1 MLEFQQ
7 VLKGEMMAIESSWSE
22 EYGAGVISLGGGGS
36 FGDEMRA
43 VFSETGLLSKS
54 PDFEYRAEQQQMAGE
69 VADALEGERSLV
81 VEAGTGVGK
90 SLAYLIPAVE
100 HAVREG
106 RKAIISTHTINL
118 QEQLMGKDLPI
129 VQKLLGQPFEAALLK
144 GRGNYLCPLRL
155 RRAMDFGGDLF
166 TSSEQEELME
176 IWKWAEATKDG
187 TRSDLDFEPSLKVWL
202 QVCSESSVCTQ
213 RVCGPRGNCFF
224 QEARKRAQSARVL
237 VVNHSLFFSLMNP
250 EEELEGGDTG
260 FLFPNDFVV
269 FDEAH
274 TLEAVA
280 AKALGLQLSQAGLRF
295 DLQRLYH
302 PRTGKGLLKYAR
314 ADRAIELAKRV
325 LEEADDFFE
334 SVGEEVT
341 FSEWGRECRVR
352 QPELVE
358 NTLAAPLRECWSAIE
373 EVAEEMED
381 DTRKAE
387 LMEGARRLREVHGG
401 LKMFLDQEDG
411 GSVYWVEKT
420 GYEGTSFSLNA
431 APVKVAD
438 QLRHL
443 LFGSEKSCIA
453 TSATLGTG
461 DDQLSY
467 FRERVGATH
476 VPAVRIGSPFDFEKQ
491 MAIYVMRSMPD
502 PRDDDYEEMLIHW
515 IERVVK
521 KTEGR
526 AFVLFTSH
534 RLLRLVAESMEEF
547 FEDNGWTLLAQ
558 GMGMPRQ
565 RMVEVFR
572 EDVHSVL
579 FGTESFWAGVDV
591 PGKALG
597 NVIIT
602 RLPFAVPDHPLTAAR
617 LEEIEAEGGNPFMS
631 YSVPEAVIKLRQ
643 GVGRLI
649 RTKKD
654 EGMVVILDNRVV
666 TKRYGKAFLAA
677 LPPAPVKIVP

>member
-1 MLEFQQ
+1 M
-7 VLKGEMMAIESSWSE
+7 
-22 EYGAGVISLGGGGS
+22 
-36 FGDEMRA
+36 

-69 VADALEGERSLV
+69 VAEALEGERSLV

-100 HAVREG
+100 YAIREG
-106 RKAIISTHTINL
+106 KKAVISTHTINL
-118 QEQLMGKDLPI
+118 QEQLIGKDLPI
-129 VQKLLGQPFEAALLK
+129 VRKLLAEPFEAALLK
-144 GRGNYLCPLRL
+144 GRGNYLCPMRL
-155 RRAMDFGGDLF
+155 RRAMDNGGDLF

-176 IWKWAEATKDG
+176 IWKWAESTRDG
-187 TRSDLDFEPSLKVWL
+187 TKSDLDFEPSLKVWL
-202 QVCSESSVCTQ
+202 QVCSESHICTQ
-213 RVCGPRGNCFF
+213 RTCGPRGNCFF
-224 QEARKRAQSARVL
+224 QEARKFAQGARVL
-237 VVNHSLFFSLMNP
+237 VVNHSLFFSLLNP
-250 EEELEGGDTG
+250 EEEMLENESG
-260 FLFPNDFVV
+260 FLVPNDFVI

-280 AKALGLQLSQAGLRF
+280 AKSLGIRLSQAGLRF
-295 DLQRLYH
+295 DIQRLYH
-302 PRTGKGLLKYAR
+302 PKTGKGLLKYAQ
-314 ADRAIELAKRV
+314 ASEAMDCAKNV
-325 LEEADDFFE
+325 LDEADEFFE
-334 SVGEEVT
+334 NIGAAVT
-341 FSEWGRECRVR
+341 FGDWGRECRVR

-358 NTLAAPLRECWSAIE
+358 NTLAGPLRECWTAIE
-373 EVAEEMED
+373 EVAEGTED
-381 DTRKAE
+381 DTRKGE
-387 LMEGARRLREVHGG
+387 LMEGARRLREMHGG

-411 GSVYWVEKT
+411 GSVYWVEKS
-420 GYEGTSFSLNA
+420 GYEGASFTLNA
-431 APVKVAD
+431 APVNVAD
-438 QLRHL
+438 RLRPL
-443 LFGSEKSCIA
+443 LFGPDKTCIT

-461 DDQLSY
+461 DDRLSY
-467 FRERVGATH
+467 FRERIGAQH
-476 VPAVRIGSPFDFEKQ
+476 VPAVKIGSPFDYKKQ
-491 MAIYVMRSMPD
+491 MAIYVMKSMPD

-521 KTEGR
+521 KSEGR

-534 RLLRLVAESMEEF
+534 RLLRSVAESMEDF
-547 FEDNGWTLLAQ
+547 FDDNGWTLLAQ

-565 RMVEVFR
+565 KMVEEFR
-572 EDVHSVL
+572 NDVHSVL

-591 PGKALG
+591 PGEALS

-617 LEEIEAEGGNPFMS
+617 LEEIEAEGGNPFMQ

-666 TKRYGKAFLAA
+666 TKRYGKSFLAA

>member
-1 MLEFQQ
+1 M
-7 VLKGEMMAIESSWSE
+7 
-22 EYGAGVISLGGGGS
+22 
-36 FGDEMRA
+36 

-69 VADALEGERSLV
+69 VAEALQGERSLV

-100 HAVREG
+100 YAIREG
-106 RKAIISTHTINL
+106 KKAVISTHTINL
-118 QEQLMGKDLPI
+118 QEQLIGKDLPI
-129 VQKLLGQPFEAALLK
+129 VRKLLADPFEAALLK
-144 GRGNYLCPLRL
+144 GRGNYLCPMRL
-155 RRAMDFGGDLF
+155 RRAMDNGGDLF

-176 IWKWAEATKDG
+176 IWKWAESTRDG
-187 TRSDLDFEPSLKVWL
+187 TKSDLDFEPSLKVWL
-202 QVCSESSVCTQ
+202 QVCSESNICTQ
-213 RVCGPRGNCFF
+213 RTCGPRGNCFF
-224 QEARKRAQSARVL
+224 QEARKFAQSARVL
-237 VVNHSLFFSLMNP
+237 VVNHSLFFSLLNP
-250 EEELEGGDTG
+250 EEEMLENESG
-260 FLFPNDFVV
+260 FLVPNDFVI

-274 TLEAVA
+274 TLEGVA
-280 AKALGLQLSQAGLRF
+280 AKSLGLRLSQAGLRF

-302 PRTGKGLLKYAR
+302 PKTGKGLLKYAQ
-314 ADRAIELAKRV
+314 ASEAMDCAKKV
-325 LEEADDFFE
+325 LDEADEFFE
-334 SVGEEVT
+334 NIGLAVS
-341 FSEWGRECRVR
+341 FSDWGRECRVR

-358 NTLAAPLRECWSAIE
+358 NTLAGPLRECWTAIE
-373 EVAEEMED
+373 EVAEETED
-381 DTRKAE
+381 DTHKGE
-387 LMEGARRLREVHGG
+387 LMEGARRLREMHGG

-411 GSVYWVEKT
+411 GSVYWVEKS
-420 GYEGTSFSLNA
+420 GYEGTSFTLNA
-431 APVKVAD
+431 APVNVAD
-438 QLRHL
+438 RLRPL
-443 LFGSEKSCIA
+443 LFGPDKTCIT

-467 FRERVGATH
+467 FRERIGAQH
-476 VPAVRIGSPFDFEKQ
+476 VPAVKIGSPFDYQKQ
-491 MAIYVMRSMPD
+491 MSIYVMKSMPD

-515 IERVVK
+515 IERVIK

-534 RLLRLVAESMEEF
+534 RLLRSVAETMEDF
-547 FEDNGWTLLAQ
+547 FDDNGWTLLAQ

-565 RMVEVFR
+565 KMVGEFR
-572 EDVHSVL
+572 NDVHSVL

-591 PGKALG
+591 PGEALS

-617 LEEIEAEGGNPFMS
+617 LEEIEAEGGNPFMQ

-666 TKRYGKAFLAA
+666 TKRYGKTFLAA

>member
-1 MLEFQQ
+1 M
-7 VLKGEMMAIESSWSE
+7 
-22 EYGAGVISLGGGGS
+22 
-36 FGDEMRA
+36 

-69 VADALEGERSLV
+69 VAEELEGERSLV

-100 HAVREG
+100 YAIREG
-106 RKAIISTHTINL
+106 KKAVISTHTINL
-118 QEQLMGKDLPI
+118 QEQLIGKDLPI
-129 VQKLLGQPFEAALLK
+129 VRKLLAEPFEAALLK
-144 GRGNYLCPLRL
+144 GRGNYLCPMRL
-155 RRAMDFGGDLF
+155 RRAMDNGGDLF

-176 IWKWAEATKDG
+176 IWKWAESTRDG
-187 TRSDLDFEPSLKVWL
+187 TKSDLDFEPSLKVWL
-202 QVCSESSVCTQ
+202 QVCSESHICTQ
-213 RVCGPRGNCFF
+213 RTCGPRGNCFF
-224 QEARKRAQSARVL
+224 QEARKFAQGARVL
-237 VVNHSLFFSLMNP
+237 VVNHSLFFSLLNP
-250 EEELEGGDTG
+250 EEEMLENESG
-260 FLFPNDFVV
+260 FLVPNDFVI

-280 AKALGLQLSQAGLRF
+280 AKSLGLRLSQAGLRF

-302 PRTGKGLLKYAR
+302 PKTGKGLLKYAQ
-314 ADRAIELAKRV
+314 ASEAMDCAKNV
-325 LEEADDFFE
+325 LDEADEFFE
-334 SVGEEVT
+334 NIGAAVT
-341 FSEWGRECRVR
+341 FGDWGRECRVR

-358 NTLAAPLRECWSAIE
+358 NTLAGPLRECWTAIE
-373 EVAEEMED
+373 EVAEGTED
-381 DTRKAE
+381 DTRKGE
-387 LMEGARRLREVHGG
+387 LMEGARRLREMHGG

-411 GSVYWVEKT
+411 GSVYWVEKS
-420 GYEGTSFSLNA
+420 GYEGTSFTLNA
-431 APVKVAD
+431 APVNVAD
-438 QLRHL
+438 RLRPL
-443 LFGSEKSCIA
+443 LFGPDKTCIT

-467 FRERVGATH
+467 FRERIGAQH
-476 VPAVRIGSPFDFEKQ
+476 VPAVKIGSPFDYQKQ
-491 MAIYVMRSMPD
+491 MAIYVMKSMPD
-502 PRDDDYEEMLIHW
+502 PRDDDYEKMLIHW

-521 KTEGR
+521 KSEGR

-534 RLLRLVAESMEEF
+534 RLLRSVAESMEDF
-547 FEDNGWTLLAQ
+547 FDDNGWTLLAQ
-558 GMGMPRQ
+558 GMGVPRQ
-565 RMVEVFR
+565 KMVEEFR
-572 EDVHSVL
+572 NDVHSVL

-591 PGKALG
+591 PGEALS

-617 LEEIEAEGGNPFMS
+617 LEEIEAEGGNPFMQ

-666 TKRYGKAFLAA
+666 TKRYGKSFLAA

>member
-1 MLEFQQ
+1 M
-7 VLKGEMMAIESSWSE
+7 
-22 EYGAGVISLGGGGS
+22 
-36 FGDEMRA
+36 

-69 VADALEGERSLV
+69 VAEALEGERSLV

-100 HAVREG
+100 YAIREG
-106 RKAIISTHTINL
+106 KKAIISTHTINL
-118 QEQLMGKDLPI
+118 QEQLIGKDLPI
-129 VQKLLGQPFEAALLK
+129 VRKLLAEPFEAALLK
-144 GRGNYLCPLRL
+144 GRGNYLCPMRL
-155 RRAMDFGGDLF
+155 RRAMDNGGDLF

-176 IWKWAEATKDG
+176 IWKWAESTRDG
-187 TRSDLDFEPSLKVWL
+187 TKSDLDFEPSLKVWL
-202 QVCSESSVCTQ
+202 QVCSESHICTQ
-213 RVCGPRGNCFF
+213 RTCGPRGNCFF
-224 QEARKRAQSARVL
+224 QEARKFAQGARVL
-237 VVNHSLFFSLMNP
+237 VVNHSLFFSLLNP
-250 EEELEGGDTG
+250 EEEMLENESG
-260 FLFPNDFVV
+260 FLVPNDFVI

-280 AKALGLQLSQAGLRF
+280 AKSLGIRLSQAGLRF
-295 DLQRLYH
+295 DIQRLYH
-302 PRTGKGLLKYAR
+302 PKTGKGLLKYAQ
-314 ADRAIELAKRV
+314 ASEAMDCAKNV
-325 LEEADDFFE
+325 LDEADEFFE
-334 SVGEEVT
+334 NIGAAVT
-341 FSEWGRECRVR
+341 FGDWGRECRVR

-358 NTLAAPLRECWSAIE
+358 NTLAGPLRECWTAIE
-373 EVAEEMED
+373 EVAEGTED
-381 DTRKAE
+381 DTRKGE
-387 LMEGARRLREVHGG
+387 LMEGARRLREMHGG

-411 GSVYWVEKT
+411 GSVYWVEKS
-420 GYEGTSFSLNA
+420 GYEGASFTLNA
-431 APVKVAD
+431 APVNVAD
-438 QLRHL
+438 RLRPL
-443 LFGSEKSCIA
+443 LFGPDKTCIT

-467 FRERVGATH
+467 FRERIGAQH
-476 VPAVRIGSPFDFEKQ
+476 VPAVKIGSPFDYKKQ
-491 MAIYVMRSMPD
+491 MAIYVMKSMPD

-521 KTEGR
+521 KSEGR

-534 RLLRLVAESMEEF
+534 RLLRSVAESMEDF
-547 FEDNGWTLLAQ
+547 FDDNGWTLLAQ

-565 RMVEVFR
+565 KMVEEFR
-572 EDVHSVL
+572 NDVHSVL

-591 PGKALG
+591 PGEALS

-617 LEEIEAEGGNPFMS
+617 LEEIEAEGGNPFMQ

-666 TKRYGKAFLAA
+666 TKRYGKSFLAA

>member
-1 MLEFQQ
+1 M
-7 VLKGEMMAIESSWSE
+7 
-22 EYGAGVISLGGGGS
+22 
-36 FGDEMRA
+36 

-69 VADALEGERSLV
+69 VAEALEGERSLV

-100 HAVREG
+100 YAIREG
-106 RKAIISTHTINL
+106 KKAVISTHTINL
-118 QEQLMGKDLPI
+118 QEQLIGKDLPI
-129 VQKLLGQPFEAALLK
+129 VRKLLAEPFEAALLK
-144 GRGNYLCPLRL
+144 GRGNYLCPMRL
-155 RRAMDFGGDLF
+155 RRAMDNGGDLF

-176 IWKWAEATKDG
+176 IWKWAESTRDG
-187 TRSDLDFEPSLKVWL
+187 TKSDLDFEPSLKVWL
-202 QVCSESSVCTQ
+202 QVCSESHICTQ
-213 RVCGPRGNCFF
+213 RTCGPRGNCFF
-224 QEARKRAQSARVL
+224 QEARKFAQGARVL
-237 VVNHSLFFSLMNP
+237 VVNHSLFFSLLNP
-250 EEELEGGDTG
+250 EEEMLENESG
-260 FLFPNDFVV
+260 FLVPNDFVI

-280 AKALGLQLSQAGLRF
+280 AKSLGLRLSQAGLRF

-302 PRTGKGLLKYAR
+302 PKTGKGLLKYAQ
-314 ADRAIELAKRV
+314 ASEAMDCAKNV
-325 LEEADDFFE
+325 LDEADEFFE
-334 SVGEEVT
+334 NIGAAVT
-341 FSEWGRECRVR
+341 FGDWGRECRVR

-358 NTLAAPLRECWSAIE
+358 NTLAGPLRECWTAIE
-373 EVAEEMED
+373 EVAEGTED
-381 DTRKAE
+381 DTRKGE
-387 LMEGARRLREVHGG
+387 LMEGARRLREMHGG

-411 GSVYWVEKT
+411 GSVYWVEKS
-420 GYEGTSFSLNA
+420 GYEGTSFTLNA
-431 APVKVAD
+431 APVNVAD
-438 QLRHL
+438 RLRPL
-443 LFGSEKSCIA
+443 LFGPDKTCIT

-467 FRERVGATH
+467 FRERIGAQH
-476 VPAVRIGSPFDFEKQ
+476 VPAVKIGSPFDYQKQ
-491 MAIYVMRSMPD
+491 MAIYVMKSMPD
-502 PRDDDYEEMLIHW
+502 PRDDDYEKMLIHW

-521 KTEGR
+521 KSEGR

-534 RLLRLVAESMEEF
+534 RLLRSVAESMEDF
-547 FEDNGWTLLAQ
+547 FDDNGWTLLAQ
-558 GMGMPRQ
+558 GMGVPRQ
-565 RMVEVFR
+565 KMVEEFR
-572 EDVHSVL
+572 NDVHSVL

-591 PGKALG
+591 PGEALS

-617 LEEIEAEGGNPFMS
+617 LEEIEAEGGNPFMQ

-666 TKRYGKAFLAA
+666 TKRYGKSFLAA

>member
-1 MLEFQQ
+1 M
-7 VLKGEMMAIESSWSE
+7 
-22 EYGAGVISLGGGGS
+22 GVISLGGGNS
-36 FGDEMRA
+36 FGDEMRM

-69 VADALEGERSLV
+69 VAEALQGERSLV

-100 HAVREG
+100 YAIREG
-106 RKAIISTHTINL
+106 KKAVISTHTINL
-118 QEQLMGKDLPI
+118 QEQLIGKDLPI
-129 VQKLLGQPFEAALLK
+129 VRKLLADPFEAALLK
-144 GRGNYLCPLRL
+144 GRGNYLCPMRL
-155 RRAMDFGGDLF
+155 RRAMDNGGDLF

-176 IWKWAEATKDG
+176 IWKWAESTSDG
-187 TRSDLDFEPSLKVWL
+187 TKSDLDFEPSLKVWL
-202 QVCSESSVCTQ
+202 QVCSESNICTQ
-213 RVCGPRGNCFF
+213 RTCGPRGNCFF
-224 QEARKRAQSARVL
+224 QEARKFAQSARVL
-237 VVNHSLFFSLMNP
+237 VVNHSLFFSLLNP
-250 EEELEGGDTG
+250 EEEMLENELG
-260 FLFPNDFVV
+260 FLVPNDFVI

-274 TLEAVA
+274 TLEGVA
-280 AKALGLQLSQAGLRF
+280 AKSLGLRLSQAGLRF

-302 PRTGKGLLKYAR
+302 PKTGKGLLKYAQ
-314 ADRAIELAKRV
+314 ASEAMDCAKKV
-325 LEEADDFFE
+325 LDEADEFFE
-334 SVGEEVT
+334 NIGLAVSFGD
-341 FSEWGRECRVR
+341 WGRECRVR

-358 NTLAAPLRECWSAIE
+358 NTLAGPLRECWTAIE
-373 EVAEEMED
+373 EVAEETED
-381 DTRKAE
+381 DTHKGE
-387 LMEGARRLREVHGG
+387 LMEGARRLREMHGG

-411 GSVYWVEKT
+411 GSVYWVEKS
-420 GYEGTSFSLNA
+420 GYEGASFTLNA
-431 APVKVAD
+431 APVNVAD
-438 QLRHL
+438 RLRPL
-443 LFGSEKSCIA
+443 LFGPDKTCIT

-467 FRERVGATH
+467 FRERIGAQH
-476 VPAVRIGSPFDFEKQ
+476 VPAVKIGSPFDYQKQ
-491 MAIYVMRSMPD
+491 MSIYVMKSMPD

-515 IERVVK
+515 IERVIK

-534 RLLRLVAESMEEF
+534 RLLRSVAETMEDF
-547 FEDNGWTLLAQ
+547 FDDNGWTLLAQ

-565 RMVEVFR
+565 KMVEEFR
-572 EDVHSVL
+572 NDVHSVL

-591 PGKALG
+591 PGEALS

-617 LEEIEAEGGNPFMS
+617 LEEIEAEGGNPFMQ

-666 TKRYGKAFLAA
+666 TKRYGKTFLAA

>member
-1 MLEFQQ
+1 M
-7 VLKGEMMAIESSWSE
+7 
-22 EYGAGVISLGGGGS
+22 
-36 FGDEMRA
+36 

-69 VADALEGERSLV
+69 VAEALEGERSLV

-100 HAVREG
+100 YAIREG
-106 RKAIISTHTINL
+106 KKAVISTHTINL
-118 QEQLMGKDLPI
+118 QEQLIGKDLPI
-129 VQKLLGQPFEAALLK
+129 VRKLLAEPFEAALLK
-144 GRGNYLCPLRL
+144 GRGNYLCPMRL
-155 RRAMDFGGDLF
+155 RRAMDNGGDLF

-176 IWKWAEATKDG
+176 IWKWAESTRDG
-187 TRSDLDFEPSLKVWL
+187 TKSDLDFEPSLKVWL
-202 QVCSESSVCTQ
+202 QVCSESHICTQ
-213 RVCGPRGNCFF
+213 RTCGPRGNCFF
-224 QEARKRAQSARVL
+224 QEARKFAQGARVL
-237 VVNHSLFFSLMNP
+237 VVNHSLFFSLLNP
-250 EEELEGGDTG
+250 EEEMLENESG
-260 FLFPNDFVV
+260 FLVPNDFVI

-280 AKALGLQLSQAGLRF
+280 AKSLGLRLSQAGLRF

-302 PRTGKGLLKYAR
+302 PKTGKGLLKYAQ
-314 ADRAIELAKRV
+314 ASEAMDCAKNV
-325 LEEADDFFE
+325 LDEADEFFE
-334 SVGEEVT
+334 NIGAAVT
-341 FSEWGRECRVR
+341 FGDWGRECRVR

-358 NTLAAPLRECWSAIE
+358 NTLAGPLRECWTAIE
-373 EVAEEMED
+373 EVAEGTED
-381 DTRKAE
+381 DTRKGE
-387 LMEGARRLREVHGG
+387 LMEGARRLREMHGG

-411 GSVYWVEKT
+411 GSVYWVEKS
-420 GYEGTSFSLNA
+420 GYEGTSFTLNA
-431 APVKVAD
+431 APVNVAD
-438 QLRHL
+438 RLRPL
-443 LFGSEKSCIA
+443 LFGPDKTCIT

-461 DDQLSY
+461 DDRLSY
-467 FRERVGATH
+467 FRERIGAQH
-476 VPAVRIGSPFDFEKQ
+476 VPAVKIGSPFDYQKQ
-491 MAIYVMRSMPD
+491 MAIYVMKSMPD
-502 PRDDDYEEMLIHW
+502 PRDDDYEKMLIHW

-521 KTEGR
+521 KSEGR

-534 RLLRLVAESMEEF
+534 RLLRSVAESMEDF
-547 FEDNGWTLLAQ
+547 FDDNGWTLLAQ
-558 GMGMPRQ
+558 GMGVPRQ
-565 RMVEVFR
+565 KMVEEFR
-572 EDVHSVL
+572 NDVHSVL

-591 PGKALG
+591 PGEALS

-617 LEEIEAEGGNPFMS
+617 LEEIEAEGGNPFMQ

-666 TKRYGKAFLAA
+666 TKRYGKSFLAA

>member
-1 MLEFQQ
+1 M
-7 VLKGEMMAIESSWSE
+7 
-22 EYGAGVISLGGGGS
+22 
-36 FGDEMRA
+36 

-69 VADALEGERSLV
+69 VAEALEGERSLV

-100 HAVREG
+100 YAIREG
-106 RKAIISTHTINL
+106 KKAVISTHTINL
-118 QEQLMGKDLPI
+118 QEQLIGKDLPI
-129 VQKLLGQPFEAALLK
+129 VRKLLAEPFEAALLK
-144 GRGNYLCPLRL
+144 GRGNYLCPMRL
-155 RRAMDFGGDLF
+155 RRAMDNGGDLF

-176 IWKWAEATKDG
+176 IWKWAESTRDG
-187 TRSDLDFEPSLKVWL
+187 TKSDLDFEPSLKVWL
-202 QVCSESSVCTQ
+202 QVCSESHICTQ
-213 RVCGPRGNCFF
+213 RACGPRGNCFF
-224 QEARKRAQSARVL
+224 QEARKFAQSARDL
-237 VVNHSLFFSLMNP
+237 VVNHSLFFSLLNP
-250 EEELEGGDTG
+250 EEEMLENESG
-260 FLFPNDFVV
+260 FLVPNDFVI

-280 AKALGLQLSQAGLRF
+280 AKSLGLRLSQAGLRF

-302 PRTGKGLLKYAR
+302 PKTGKGLLKYAQ
-314 ADRAIELAKRV
+314 ASEAMDCAKNV
-325 LEEADDFFE
+325 LDEADEFFE
-334 SVGEEVT
+334 NIGAVVT
-341 FSEWGRECRVR
+341 FGDWGRECRVR

-358 NTLAAPLRECWSAIE
+358 NTLAGPLRECWTAIE
-373 EVAEEMED
+373 EVAEGTED
-381 DTRKAE
+381 DTRKGE
-387 LMEGARRLREVHGG
+387 LMEGARRLREMHGG

-411 GSVYWVEKT
+411 GSVYWVEKS
-420 GYEGTSFSLNA
+420 GYEGTSFTLNA
-431 APVKVAD
+431 APVNVAD
-438 QLRHL
+438 RLRPL
-443 LFGSEKSCIA
+443 LFGPDKTCIT

-467 FRERVGATH
+467 FRERIGAQH
-476 VPAVRIGSPFDFEKQ
+476 VPAVKIGSPFDYQKQ
-491 MAIYVMRSMPD
+491 MAIFVMKSMPD
-502 PRDDDYEEMLIHW
+502 PRDEDYEKMLIHW

-521 KTEGR
+521 KSEGR

-534 RLLRLVAESMEEF
+534 RLLRSVAESMEDCF
-547 FEDNGWTLLAQ
+547 DDNGWTLLAQ
-558 GMGMPRQ
+558 GMGVPRQ
-565 RMVEVFR
+565 KMVEEFR
-572 EDVHSVL
+572 NDVHSVL

-591 PGKALG
+591 PGEALS

-617 LEEIEAEGGNPFMS
+617 LEEIEAEGGNPFMQ

-666 TKRYGKAFLAA
+666 TKRYGKSFLAA

>member
-1 MLEFQQ
+1 M
-7 VLKGEMMAIESSWSE
+7 
-22 EYGAGVISLGGGGS
+22 GVISLGGGNS
-36 FGDEMRA
+36 FGDEMRM

-69 VADALEGERSLV
+69 VAEALQGERSLV

-100 HAVREG
+100 YAIREG
-106 RKAIISTHTINL
+106 KKAVISTHTINL
-118 QEQLMGKDLPI
+118 QEQLIGKDLPI
-129 VQKLLGQPFEAALLK
+129 VRKLLADPFEAALLK
-144 GRGNYLCPLRL
+144 GRGNYLCPMRL
-155 RRAMDFGGDLF
+155 RRAMDNGGDLF

-176 IWKWAEATKDG
+176 IWKWAESTRDG
-187 TRSDLDFEPSLKVWL
+187 TKSDLDFEPSLKVWL
-202 QVCSESSVCTQ
+202 QVCSESNICTQ
-213 RVCGPRGNCFF
+213 RTCGPRGNCFF
-224 QEARKRAQSARVL
+224 QEARKFAQSARVL
-237 VVNHSLFFSLMNP
+237 VVNHSLFFSLLNP
-250 EEELEGGDTG
+250 EEEMLENESG
-260 FLFPNDFVV
+260 FLVPNDFVI

-274 TLEAVA
+274 TLEGVA
-280 AKALGLQLSQAGLRF
+280 AKSLGLRLSQAGLRF

-302 PRTGKGLLKYAR
+302 PKTGKGLLKYAQ
-314 ADRAIELAKRV
+314 ASEAMDCAKKV
-325 LEEADDFFE
+325 LDEADEFFE
-334 SVGEEVT
+334 NIGLAVSFGD
-341 FSEWGRECRVR
+341 WGRECRVR

-358 NTLAAPLRECWSAIE
+358 NTLAGPLRECWTAIE
-373 EVAEEMED
+373 EVAEETED
-381 DTRKAE
+381 DTHKGE
-387 LMEGARRLREVHGG
+387 LMEGARRLREMHGG

-411 GSVYWVEKT
+411 GSVYWVEKS
-420 GYEGTSFSLNA
+420 GYEGTSFTLNA
-431 APVKVAD
+431 APVNVAD
-438 QLRHL
+438 RLRPL
-443 LFGSEKSCIA
+443 LFGPDKTCIT

-467 FRERVGATH
+467 FRERIGAQH
-476 VPAVRIGSPFDFEKQ
+476 VPAVKIGSPFDYQKQ
-491 MAIYVMRSMPD
+491 MSIYVMKSMPD

-534 RLLRLVAESMEEF
+534 RLLRSVAETMEDF
-547 FEDNGWTLLAQ
+547 FDDNGWTLLAQ

-565 RMVEVFR
+565 KMVEEFR
-572 EDVHSVL
+572 NDVHSVL

-591 PGKALG
+591 PGEALS

-617 LEEIEAEGGNPFMS
+617 LEEIEAEGGNPFMQ

-666 TKRYGKAFLAA
+666 TKRYGKTFLAA

>member
-1 MLEFQQ
+1 M
-7 VLKGEMMAIESSWSE
+7 
-22 EYGAGVISLGGGGS
+22 
-36 FGDEMRA
+36 

-69 VADALEGERSLV
+69 VAEALEGERSLV

-100 HAVREG
+100 YAIREG
-106 RKAIISTHTINL
+106 KKAIISTHTINL
-118 QEQLMGKDLPI
+118 QEQLIGKDLPI
-129 VQKLLGQPFEAALLK
+129 VRKLLAEPFEAALLK
-144 GRGNYLCPLRL
+144 GRGNYLCPMRL
-155 RRAMDFGGDLF
+155 RRAMDNGGDLF

-176 IWKWAEATKDG
+176 IWKWAESTRDG
-187 TRSDLDFEPSLKVWL
+187 TKSDLDFEPSLKVWL
-202 QVCSESSVCTQ
+202 QVCSESHICTQ
-213 RVCGPRGNCFF
+213 RTCGPRGNCFF
-224 QEARKRAQSARVL
+224 QEARKFAQGARVL
-237 VVNHSLFFSLMNP
+237 VVNHSLFFSLLNP
-250 EEELEGGDTG
+250 EEEMLENESG
-260 FLFPNDFVV
+260 FLVPNDFVI

-280 AKALGLQLSQAGLRF
+280 AKSLGIRLSQAGLRF
-295 DLQRLYH
+295 DIQRLYH
-302 PRTGKGLLKYAR
+302 PKTGKGLLKYAQ
-314 ADRAIELAKRV
+314 ASEAMDCAKNV
-325 LEEADDFFE
+325 LDEADEFFE
-334 SVGEEVT
+334 NIGAAVT
-341 FSEWGRECRVR
+341 FGDWGRECRVR

-358 NTLAAPLRECWSAIE
+358 NTLAGPLRECWTAIE
-373 EVAEEMED
+373 EVAEGTED
-381 DTRKAE
+381 DTRKGE
-387 LMEGARRLREVHGG
+387 LMEGARRLREMHGG

-411 GSVYWVEKT
+411 GSVYWVEKS
-420 GYEGTSFSLNA
+420 GYEGASFTLNA
-431 APVKVAD
+431 APVNVAD
-438 QLRHL
+438 RLRPL
-443 LFGSEKSCIA
+443 LFGPDKTCIT
-453 TSATLGTG
+453 TSATLGAG

-467 FRERVGATH
+467 FRERIGAQH
-476 VPAVRIGSPFDFEKQ
+476 VPAVKIGSPFDYKKQ
-491 MAIYVMRSMPD
+491 MAIYVMKSMPD

-521 KTEGR
+521 KSEGR

-534 RLLRLVAESMEEF
+534 RLLRSVAESMEDF
-547 FEDNGWTLLAQ
+547 FDDNGWTLLAQ

-565 RMVEVFR
+565 KMVEEFR
-572 EDVHSVL
+572 NDVHSVL

-591 PGKALG
+591 PGEALS

-617 LEEIEAEGGNPFMS
+617 LEEIEAEGGNPFMQ

-666 TKRYGKAFLAA
+666 TKRYGKSFLAA

>member
-1 MLEFQQ
+1 
-7 VLKGEMMAIESSWSE
+7 
-22 EYGAGVISLGGGGS
+22 VISLGGGNS
-36 FGDEMRA
+36 FGEEMRM

-69 VADALEGERSLV
+69 VAEALEGERSLV

-100 HAVREG
+100 YAIREG
-106 RKAIISTHTINL
+106 KKAIISTHTINL
-118 QEQLMGKDLPI
+118 QEQLIGKDLPI
-129 VQKLLGQPFEAALLK
+129 VRKLLAEPFEAALLK
-144 GRGNYLCPLRL
+144 GRGNYLCPMRL
-155 RRAMDFGGDLF
+155 RRAMDNGGDLF

-176 IWKWAEATKDG
+176 IWKWAESTRDG
-187 TRSDLDFEPSLKVWL
+187 TKSDLDFEPSLKVWL
-202 QVCSESSVCTQ
+202 QVCSESHICTQ
-213 RVCGPRGNCFF
+213 RTCGPRGNCFF
-224 QEARKRAQSARVL
+224 QEARKFAQGARVL
-237 VVNHSLFFSLMNP
+237 VVNHSLFFSLLNP
-250 EEELEGGDTG
+250 EEEMLENESG
-260 FLFPNDFVV
+260 FLVPNDFVI

-280 AKALGLQLSQAGLRF
+280 AKSLGIRLSQAGLRF
-295 DLQRLYH
+295 DIQRLYH
-302 PRTGKGLLKYAR
+302 PKTGKGLLKYAQ
-314 ADRAIELAKRV
+314 ASEAMDCAKNV
-325 LEEADDFFE
+325 LDEADEFFE
-334 SVGEEVT
+334 NIGAAVT
-341 FSEWGRECRVR
+341 FGDWGRECRVR

-358 NTLAAPLRECWSAIE
+358 NTLAGPLRECWTAIE
-373 EVAEEMED
+373 EVAEGTED
-381 DTRKAE
+381 DTRKGE
-387 LMEGARRLREVHGG
+387 LMEGARRLREMHGG

-411 GSVYWVEKT
+411 GSVYWVEKS
-420 GYEGTSFSLNA
+420 GYEGASFTLNA
-431 APVKVAD
+431 APVNVAD
-438 QLRHL
+438 RLRPL
-443 LFGSEKSCIA
+443 LFGPDKTCIT
-453 TSATLGTG
+453 TSATLGAG

-467 FRERVGATH
+467 FRERIGAQH
-476 VPAVRIGSPFDFEKQ
+476 VPAVKIGSPFDYKKQ
-491 MAIYVMRSMPD
+491 MAIYVMKSMPD

-521 KTEGR
+521 KSEGR

-534 RLLRLVAESMEEF
+534 RLLRSVAESMEDF
-547 FEDNGWTLLAQ
+547 FDDNGWTLLAQ

-565 RMVEVFR
+565 KMVEEFR
-572 EDVHSVL
+572 NDVHSVL

-591 PGKALG
+591 PGEALS

-617 LEEIEAEGGNPFMS
+617 LEEIEAEGGNPFMQ

-666 TKRYGKAFLAA
+666 TKRYGKSFLAA